1 MKQLKLVLP
10 LLASALVLAA
20 PADAADRLSRADKAF
35 LAVAAQSGQAEV
47 EAGRLAGRRAAD
59 GGVKAFAAKMVED
72 HAKVGS
78 ELQQL
83 AGTKGVKLPDKPSL
97 VQRASVRSLGTLEGR
112 KFDEYYS
119 RDWGVKAHENTILAF
134 RSAIDKAEDAD
145 VKAFAQKTL
154 PALEQHLEMARALKR
169 ETGPANPGSAPT
181 PGR

>member
-1 MKQLKLVLP
+1 MKHFKLAIS
-10 LLASALVLAA
+10 LLATAFFIAA
-20 PADAADRLSRADKAF
+20 PAGAADRLARGDKAF
-35 LAVAAQSGQAEV
+35 LVDAAQAGLAEV

-78 ELQQL
+78 ELRQL

-112 KFDEYYS
+112 KFDEYYA
-119 RDWGVKAHENTILAF
+119 RDMGVKAHENTLLAF
-134 RSAIDKAEDAD
+134 RKAATDAEDAD
-145 VKAFAQKTL
+145 VRAFAQKTI
-154 PALEQHLEMARALKR
+154 AGLEQHLEMARSLKR
-169 ETGPANPGSAPT
+169 ETGPADPGSAPS